1 MKIFVAAAADQVVP
15 DWRVFGHGLIAGLIA
30 AAAVTLVLARLAFRK
45 SDLELPGGAQWK
57 FTDSWASNLTALTAA
72 FAALLAAFSGKLDT
86 AIAPGASAAFAVA
99 SALYVAIAACAPIA
113 YTVGQSTVTSDK
125 DKATGLKGS
134 KFGLVG
140 AAFLTLWSVFSSLGS
155 VVFVLE
161 YGGIGAIR
169 DYQVLATIL
178 LVVMA
183 LLVAAYAVR
192 TIRWLVTI
200 PTTTT
205 ALPGITG
212 FTCCEPPAGDVTR
225 RVFLL

>member
-1 MKIFVAAAADQVVP
+1 MKIFVAAAADPVVP
-15 DWRVFGHGLIAGLIA
+15 DWRVFGHGLVAGLIA
-30 AAAVTLVLARLAFRK
+30 AVAVTAVLALLAFRQRRV
-45 SDLELPGGAQWK
+45 ELPGGAQWK

-113 YTVGQSTVTSDK
+113 YTVGQVARPQGKS
-125 DKATGLKGS
+125 AGLEGS
-134 KFGLVG
+134 RGGLVG

-155 VVFVLE
+155 VVFVLQ
-161 YGGIGAIR
+161 YGAIGAIR

-178 LVVMA
+178 LAVMA

-192 TIRWLVTI
+192 TIHWLLTVPATG
-200 PTTTT
+200 T

-212 FTCCEPPAGDVTR
+212 FTCCEPPAAVVTR

>member
-1 MKIFVAAAADQVVP
+1 MKIFLAADAEQTVP
-15 DWRVFGHGLIAGLIA
+15 DWRVLGHGLIAGIIAAVLVTA
-30 AAAVTLVLARLAFRK
+30 AAALVAFGRN
-45 SDLELPGGAQWK
+45 DADLPGGAQWK
-57 FTDSWASNLTALTAA
+57 FTDSWASNLTALTAV

-113 YTVGQSTVTSDK
+113 YTVGQSTTSDK
-125 DKATGLKGS
+125 SGPAGLKGS
-134 KFGLVG
+134 RAGLVG

-155 VVFVLE
+155 VFFVLQ
-161 YGGIGAIR
+161 YGGIGVIR
-169 DYQVLATIL
+169 NHRWLATIL
-178 LVVMA
+178 LAAMA
-183 LLVAAYAVR
+183 MLVAAYAVR

-212 FTCCEPPAGDVTR
+212 FTCCEPPANLVTR

>member
-1 MKIFVAAAADQVVP
+1 MKIFVAAAADQAVP
-15 DWRVFGHGLIAGLIA
+15 DWRVLGHGLIAGLIA
-30 AAAVTLVLARLAFRK
+30 AVAVTLVLARLAFRK
-45 SDLELPGGAQWK
+45 NNLDLPGGAQWK
-57 FTDSWASNLTALTAA
+57 FADSWASNLTALTAA

-99 SALYVAIAACAPIA
+99 SALYLAIAACAPIA
-113 YTVGQSTVTSDK
+113 YTVGQVAKPK
-125 DKATGLKGS
+125 DKSTDLKGS
-134 KFGLVG
+134 PAGLAG

-155 VVFVLE
+155 VVFVLR
-161 YGGIGAIR
+161 YGGLGVIR
-169 DYQVLATIL
+169 NYQALATVL
-178 LVVMA
+178 LVAMA

-212 FTCCEPPAGDVTR
+212 FTCCEPPAGVVTR

>member
-1 MKIFVAAAADQVVP
+1 MKIFVAAAADQAVP
-15 DWRVFGHGLIAGLIA
+15 DWRVLGHGLIAGLIA
-30 AAAVTLVLARLAFRK
+30 AVAVTVILAVFAFRK
-45 SDLELPGGAQWK
+45 NNLDLPGGAQWK

-99 SALYVAIAACAPIA
+99 SALYLAIAACAPIA
-113 YTVGQSTVTSDK
+113 YTVGQDTTSDR
-125 DKATGLKGS
+125 DEAPGLKGS
-134 KFGLVG
+134 PTGLAG

-155 VVFVLE
+155 VVFVLQ
-161 YGGIGAIR
+161 YGGLGTIR
-169 DYQVLATIL
+169 NYRVLATIL

-212 FTCCEPPAGDVTR
+212 FTCCEPPSGVVTR

>member
-1 MKIFVAAAADQVVP
+1 MKIFVAAAADPIVP
-15 DWRVFGHGLIAGLIA
+15 DWRVFGHGLVAGLIV
-30 AAAVTLVLARLAFRK
+30 AVAVALVLARLAFRK
-45 SDLELPGGAQWK
+45 SGLDLPGGAQWK

-113 YTVGQSTVTSDK
+113 YTVGQRTTSDK
-125 DKATGLKGS
+125 NGAAGLTGS
-134 KFGLVG
+134 RAGLVG

-155 VVFVLE
+155 VVFVLQ
-161 YGGIGAIR
+161 YGGVGAIR
-169 DYQVLATIL
+169 NHQLLATIL
-178 LVVMA
+178 LAAVA

-192 TIRWLVTI
+192 TIHWLVTI
-200 PTTTT
+200 PTTTN
-205 ALPGITG
+205 AIPGITG
-212 FTCCEPPAGDVTR
+212 FTCCEPPANLVTQ

>member
-1 MKIFVAAAADQVVP
+1 MVP
-15 DWRVFGHGLIAGLIA
+15 DWRVFGHGLVTGLV
-30 AAAVTLVLARLAFRK
+30 AAVAVTAVLALLAFKERGA
-45 SDLELPGGAQWK
+45 ELPGGAQWK

-113 YTVGQSTVTSDK
+113 YTVGQVAKPRGKS
-125 DKATGLKGS
+125 AGLEGS
-134 KFGLVG
+134 RTGLVG

-155 VVFVLE
+155 VVFVLR

-169 DYQVLATIL
+169 DYQVLATVFL
-178 LVVMA
+178 TVMA

-192 TIRWLVTI
+192 TIHWLLTVRD
-200 PTTTT
+200 TTT

-212 FTCCEPPAGDVTR
+212 FTCCEPPSTVMTR